1 MSPQKKSMRAVGM
14 VFTVYALLC
23 ATHLGEF
30 WPFSIYPMFS
40 SAGQPW
46 SRAVVTEVD
55 PDWSAAEVW
64 QNVGMD
70 DLLGE
75 IVPLEEYGVAQKD
88 LAGYLQ
94 RTQQW
99 DDRQIRE
106 IAALFAR
113 YPTQDKH
120 LLVYKVRGELAADD
134 SVSIEAIPVLL
145 IAGETA
151 YPNPDLGHP

>member
-40 SAGQPW
+40 SAGEPW
-46 SRAVVTEVD
+46 SRAVVTALE
-55 PDWSAAEVW
+55 PDWSPGQVW

-75 IVPLEEYGVAQKD
+75 LVPLEQYGVAQKD
-88 LAGYLQ
+88 LASYLG

-99 DDRQIRE
+99 DVRQIE
-106 IAALFAR
+106 DVSSLFER

-120 LLVYKVRGELAADD
+120 LLLYKVRGQLAADD

-145 IAGETA
+145 IAGEAA
-151 YPNPDLGHP
+151 YPNPELVRP